1 MVWRRRAA
9 LRCFG
14 LNHQV
19 GKARLLQ
26 LVTDQRD
33 VMVTMRRAC
42 QKAGRII
49 WKDLCKCVRYIICE
63 HVFLNAIPH
72 TEQKPSAA
80 LEYPLGLTVTGL
92 AVREEHDAEL
102 AKDDVERMIFERQ
115 GLCICCSPGD
125 ANIGGLS
132 RRRVV
137 QHGLVE

>member
-1 MVWRRRAA
+1 MVWRRRTA
-9 LRCFG
+9 LLSFG
-14 LNHQV
+14 LDHQV

-49 WKDLCKCVRYIICE
+49 WKDLCKCVRHIICE

-72 TEQKPSAA
+72 TEQKPSPA
-80 LEYPLGLTVTGL
+80 LEHPLGLTVTGL

-102 AKDDVERMIFERQ
+102 AKDDVERTRFDPRTIVV
-115 GLCICCSPGD
+115 
-125 ANIGGLS
+125 AN
-132 RRRVV
+132 R
-137 QHGLVE
+137 